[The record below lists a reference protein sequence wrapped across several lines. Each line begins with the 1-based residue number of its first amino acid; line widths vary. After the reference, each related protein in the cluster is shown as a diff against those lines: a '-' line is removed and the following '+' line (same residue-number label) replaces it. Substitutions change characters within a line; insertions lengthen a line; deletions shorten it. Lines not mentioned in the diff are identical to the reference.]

1 MISYDLSY
9 RKEVKI
15 RPGYTPEE
23 DVQRY
28 RSSHAAV
35 NTGGK
40 KGIPGMTSATSAPPP
55 ATIATS
61 KSKAQKKNEKRKEK
75 RRIEG
80 KEDEE
85 DGVSSEDEEE
95 KKKEEEDVPESW
107 DTDGEDNQV
116 EDPIAANATA
126 VIEEE
131 EDPVVVIDPV
141 DEARRIKALQKKLR
155 QVSAISRLLI

>member
-1 MISYDLSY
+1 
-9 RKEVKI
+9 
-15 RPGYTPEE
+15 
-23 DVQRY
+23 
-28 RSSHAAV
+28 
-35 NTGGK
+35 
-40 KGIPGMTSATSAPPP
+40 MTSATSAPPS

-85 DGVSSEDEEE
+85 EEVSSEDEEE

-107 DTDGEDNQV
+107 DTDGEDNQD
-116 EDPIAANATA
+116 EDPIATNAPA

-131 EDPVVVIDPV
+131 EVPVVVIDPV
-141 DEARRIKALQKKLR
+141 DEARKVKALQKKLR
-155 QVSAISRLLI
+155 QVSAILRLLVSSRDQVEVMTDRVYAMMVG